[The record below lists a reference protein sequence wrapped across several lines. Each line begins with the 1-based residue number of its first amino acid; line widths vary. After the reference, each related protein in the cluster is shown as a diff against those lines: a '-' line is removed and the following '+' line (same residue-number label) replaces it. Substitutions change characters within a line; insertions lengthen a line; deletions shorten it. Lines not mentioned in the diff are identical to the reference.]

1 MIRFFAFY
9 NTKTLLITNFAI
21 DKVKKRYG
29 HKFEIINSIKDRS
42 SLDQVKPRIVRQF
55 TTFQIIEQLGP
66 SVTFTEEIR
75 EKLRRKKLGTK
86 RDEDTKA
93 KISAT
98 LKGRSSFAG
107 KRHKEKTKFQ
117 ISVKTRGRKTCQGKI
132 WIYNPRTFI
141 EKKINKGDTLPQG
154 FMYGRDPDS
163 TDPMKY

>member
-42 SLDQVKPRIVRQF
+42 SLDQVKPRVLRQF
-55 TTFQIIEQLGP
+55 TAFQVIEQLGP
-66 SVTFTEEIR
+66 SVTFTNEVR

-86 RDEDTKA
+86 RDEATKA

-98 LKGRSSFAG
+98 LKGRSSFTG
-107 KRHKEKTKFQ
+107 KKHLEKSKYQ
-117 ISVKTRGRKTCQGKI
+117 ISVKTKGRKTCEGKI
-132 WIYNPRTFI
+132 WIYNPRTFV
-141 EKKINKGDTLPQG
+141 ERKINKGEKLPQG
-154 FMYGRDPDS
+154 YMYGRDPDS
-163 TDPMKY
+163 VEPMKF